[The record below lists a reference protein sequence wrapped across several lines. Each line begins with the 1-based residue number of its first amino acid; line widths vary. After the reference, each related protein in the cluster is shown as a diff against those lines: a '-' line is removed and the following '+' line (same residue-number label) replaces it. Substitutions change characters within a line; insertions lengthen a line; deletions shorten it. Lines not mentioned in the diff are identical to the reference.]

1 MVLMC
6 GISLIIMS
14 VAAHSVRM
22 FNNRENDENGDVFN
36 DTLDAIVA
44 PSHHRPLTPIPAER
58 IVRES
63 SAR

>member
-1 MVLMC
+1 
-6 GISLIIMS
+6 MS

-22 FNNRENDENGDVFN
+22 FNNGENDENGDVFN